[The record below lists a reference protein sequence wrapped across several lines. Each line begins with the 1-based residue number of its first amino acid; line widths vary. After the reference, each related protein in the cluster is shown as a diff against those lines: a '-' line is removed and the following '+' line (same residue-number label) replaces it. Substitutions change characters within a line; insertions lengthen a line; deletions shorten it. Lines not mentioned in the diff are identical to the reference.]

1 MKRALSIVSVSIC
14 CVSAA
19 AQLSF
24 QANAPRGYDNVER
37 HLISLASPGQC
48 SSLAI
53 WNLGNKDIDT
63 RKQVAR
69 YARQDVNGDFFYVYD
84 AGTRYGLKVCED
96 GVSVTNCENR
106 DLRVTFDLPV
116 KVLHFPMEYNDSIG
130 GYFHGTGT
138 YCDCRRTRSFGTWK
152 LKADAKG
159 CIILPSGDTLRA
171 IRVHLRKWISSLY
184 YPLDCDISTL
194 AAFSVDSI
202 LHYQATDTAVVVSD
216 EYRWYVRGYRYPI
229 LEYRSAHMESRPGEK
244 TRVAYF
250 CPTGNQEGLP
260 LDNENAKIREGE
272 RKSGKSGNGEC
283 PECDGIGDNY
293 FRYSFSQDDES
304 KRVNIS
310 YTAASPVSVKAILSN
325 TMGIVYRTET
335 SAKGAS
341 GVMTLGYG
349 DLPHGQYIVH
359 VKAGEKVYSE
369 KFNNK

>member
-24 QANAPRGYDNVER
+24 QANAPRGGDNVER
-37 HLISLASPGQC
+37 RLISLASPGQC
-48 SSLAI
+48 SALAV
-53 WNLGNKDIDT
+53 WDLRDKDVGT
-63 RKQVAR
+63 RKHVVRHGGQE
-69 YARQDVNGDFFYVYD
+69 VNGDALCVFD
-84 AGTRYGLKVCED
+84 AGSKYGLKLGND
-96 GVSVTNCENR
+96 GVLLVSCENR
-106 DLRVTFDLPV
+106 NLRVTFDLPV
-116 KVLHFPMEYNDSIG
+116 KALRFPTEYGDSLG

-138 YCDCRRTRSFGTWK
+138 YCDRWLTRSFGSWK
-152 LKADAKG
+152 LQADAKG
-159 CIILPSGDTLRA
+159 RVILPSGDTLRA
-171 IRVHLRKWISSLY
+171 VRVHLRKQISNRY
-184 YPLDCDISTL
+184 YPLDSVRSTL
-194 AAFSVDSI
+194 AAFNVDSI
-202 LHYQATDTAVVVSD
+202 LHCQKTDTAVVVSD

-335 SAKGAS
+335 SAKGVS
-341 GVMTLGYG
+341 GNMTLGYG

-359 VKAGEKVYSE
+359 VKAGEKTYTE
-369 KFNNK
+369 KFNHK

>member
-14 CVSAA
+14 CISSA

-69 YARQDVNGDFFYVYD
+69 YARQNVNGDFFYVYD

-138 YCDCRRTRSFGTWK
+138 YCDRWLTRSFGSWK
-152 LKADAKG
+152 LQADAKG
-159 CIILPSGDTLRA
+159 RVILPSGDTLRA
-171 IRVHLRKWISSLY
+171 VRVHLRKQISNRY
-184 YPLDCDISTL
+184 YPLDSVRSTL
-194 AAFSVDSI
+194 AAFNVDSI
-202 LHYQATDTAVVVSD
+202 LHCQKTDTAVVVSD
-216 EYRWYVRGYRYPI
+216 EYRWYARGYRYPI

-244 TRVAYF
+244 TSVAYY
-250 CPTGNQEGLP
+250 CPLENQDWLP
-260 LDNENAKIREGE
+260 LDEGNARIREGD
-272 RKSGKSGNGEC
+272 RKNGDGGNGKHGSVNDADANGFRYGFTQDRSGKLVS
-283 PECDGIGDNY
+283 
-293 FRYSFSQDDES
+293 
-304 KRVNIS
+304 IS
-310 YTAASPVSVKAILSN
+310 YTSDSPVSVKAVLSN
-325 TMGIVYRTET
+325 SMGIVYRTET
-335 SAKGAS
+335 SAKGVS
-341 GVMTLGYG
+341 GNMTLGYG

-359 VKAGEKVYSE
+359 VKAGEKTYTE
-369 KFNNK
+369 KFNHK